1 MTDKLIIACP
11 ACDTRNAVPA
21 ERLGGGKCGKCGA
34 PLFAAKP
41 IALTAARFARHAA
54 ETDIPVV
61 VDFWA
66 GWCGPCKTMAP
77 HFEAAAAKVEPQVR
91 LAKVDTEAERE
102 LAGRFG
108 IPGIPTLIMFH
119 KGREVARQSGAMT
132 GEQIARWIGAHRP

>member
-34 PLFAAKP
+34 ALFAAKP
-41 IALTAARFARHAA
+41 IALTAARFVRHAA

-66 GWCGPCKTMAP
+66 GWCGPCKMMAP
-77 HFEAAAAKVEPQVR
+77 HFEAAAAKAEPRVR
-91 LAKVDTEAERE
+91 LAKVDTDAEQE

-108 IPGIPTLIMFH
+108 ISSIPTLIMFH
-119 KGREVARQSGAMT
+119 KGREVARQSGAMM
-132 GEQIARWIGAHRP
+132 GEQIGRWIDANRP